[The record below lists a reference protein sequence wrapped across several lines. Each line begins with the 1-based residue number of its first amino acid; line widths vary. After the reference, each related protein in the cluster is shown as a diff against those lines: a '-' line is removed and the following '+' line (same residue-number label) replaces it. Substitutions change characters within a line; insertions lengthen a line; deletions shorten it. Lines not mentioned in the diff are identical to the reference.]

1 MKYAKQ
7 KCFDCQK
14 ELGFKINNNKPKRC
28 QACRTILIRRDPTK
42 HSTYGMVHSN
52 RKRFRK
58 NTYPNVDYED
68 RIIEYSPAGNP
79 RKKYRMRCLSC
90 NSDRGY
96 QTHVEAQRSCKT
108 CRDKNVTRY
117 TKEQKRIRSSM
128 KANLVAR
135 LKQRLINKNKKS
147 TFDVLNYTVEELKQ
161 HLESKFQPGMTW
173 DNYGQWEIDHITPD
187 SWFEYNSFEDEGFKK
202 SWALENLQPL
212 WKNDNARKGNRRR
225 G

>member
-108 CRDKNVTRY
+108 WRDKNVTRY

-173 DNYGQWEIDHITPD
+173 DNWGRSGWHIDHIKPLA
-187 SWFEYNSFEDEGFKK
+187 SFNLSIPEEHKQ
-202 SWALENLQPL
+202 ACHYTNLQPL
-212 WKNDNARKGNRRR
+212 WAKDNLSKNKRF
-225 G
+225 